1 MKHFVLCCI
10 LLSFRLSS
18 TRVIRRRELYT
29 FEGQNFDNF
38 KQDSYS
44 PPPVAGHVSDA
55 QPQVAYGPVPE
66 QQSHPKPPDAYGP
79 PPSSVPQSPPQPSP
93 TVTEY
98 TGTPPEPSVVFAP
111 PPPLNGAHPT
121 ASYGTPLADDG
132 TQAPP
137 AENPGGYSN
146 NNGGTQGHQ
155 YGPPPAPNPCGHCGG
170 YGGGGGGGKVTFSQL
185 IQSYTDV
192 VNAKINAIF
201 GVVQNKIQL
210 FQKVLEG
217 IHSAVHVPGT
227 EH

>member
-1 MKHFVLCCI
+1 M
-10 LLSFRLSS
+10 
-18 TRVIRRRELYT
+18 IRPRELYT
-29 FEGQNFDNF
+29 FTGQNLENF

-44 PPPVAGHVSDA
+44 PPPVAGHVNDGH
-55 QPQVAYGPVPE
+55 QVAYGVPE
-66 QQSHPKPPDAYGP
+66 QQAHPKPADLYGA
-79 PPSSVPQSPPQPSP
+79 PSPSQQSPPAPSP
-93 TVTEY
+93 TITEY
-98 TGTPPEPSVVFAP
+98 AAGPPPEPSVMFAP
-111 PPPLNGAHPT
+111 PPPLNSPT

-137 AENPGGYSN
+137 AENPGGYNN

-155 YGPPPAPNPCGHCGG
+155 YGPPPASNPCGHCGG
-170 YGGGGGGGKVTFSQL
+170 YGGGGGKVTFSQL
-185 IQSYTDV
+185 IQSYTDL

-201 GVVQNKIQL
+201 GVVQNKIHL